1 MGNIYFNVGKTEKTK
16 YNIDFLSGNK
26 CIITSMKTGKK
37 SIPIQYDK
45 NTTIHGFISVIT
57 WYELNNWL

>member
-16 YNIDFLSGNK
+16 YKIDFLSGNK

-37 SIPIQYDK
+37 TIPIQYGK